1 MRVYLVMSTYLF
13 MEAAQKFNCE
23 NALISYN
30 SFRCSKDKRNYY
42 DILSGGEKKTELDN
56 RTKGYLKKF
65 KNVMVDSGAFSYMSG
80 AETNIK
86 KKDIDKFVENY
97 GRWLR
102 DNKGYYDYFE
112 EMDLDFYSRWM

>member
-42 DILSGGEKKTELDN
+42 DILSGDKKKQKLDQ
-56 RTKGYLKKF
+56 RTKGFLKKF
-65 KNVMVDSGAFSYMSG
+65 KNVMVDSGALFP
-80 AETNIK
+80 
-86 KKDIDKFVENY
+86 
-97 GRWLR
+97 
-102 DNKGYYDYFE
+102 
-112 EMDLDFYSRWM
+112 MDVIEGV